1 MNPPI
6 SRVHLLFKTHLDLGF
21 TDFARNVTARYFE
34 EYIPS
39 ALGVARE
46 LRRAGGAERFVWTTG
61 AWLIYEYLEWAS
73 PTARAEMEEAIAAG
87 DIAWHGLPFTTH
99 SELMDPALFRF
110 GLSLSQD
117 LDARYGKQTIAA
129 KMTDVPGH
137 TRGIV
142 PLLAEAGIQ
151 FLHIGVNAAS
161 TAPAVP
167 PVFVWQAP
175 SHVRVASATEGRGH
189 ANSSDVLVM
198 YHKGSYGDLQIV
210 PGLDEAIAFAHTS
223 DNLGPQDVEQV
234 RAAYTH
240 LREVLPGAEI
250 VASTMDAFAR
260 KLLTIKEQLPV
271 ITQELGDTWIHG
283 VGTDPKKV
291 SAYREL
297 LRLRHSWV
305 VNRRV
310 DTHSHAFKNFSR
322 ALLKIP
328 EHTWGLDVKTHLG
341 DFENYGNDLF
351 DAARGKPN
359 FQKMEASWQEQRAY
373 LDEALAALGNSPLA
387 QEARDA
393 VQSRQPVRPN
403 TSILTRVDAP
413 FKDVETRHWQFR
425 LDARGAIVHLLD
437 KRSGRDWAAPD
448 HPLALLC
455 YETFSQADYDRF
467 YQQYNVHKPENAW
480 WSIPDFTKPGMASAG
495 ARHGEWYPRLA
506 ALYKDNGSE
515 RFLLELTMPHAAVVN
530 YGCPATVYVDMEFPE
545 AEPSIRFVVQWFD
558 KRATRLPEA
567 IWFSFSPR
575 VRMAK
580 GWTMDKL
587 GQEVSPLD
595 VIRDGNRHLHGV
607 GQAVTYREGDGGLE
621 IAARDAPLV
630 APGERSLLNFTNRQ
644 PPLTRG
650 IHFLLYNNVWGTN
663 FPMWYEDDARFEF
676 VLRAL

>member
-21 TDFARNVTARYFE
+21 TDFARNVTARYFQE
-34 EYIPS
+34 FIPS
-39 ALGVARE
+39 ALHVARE
-46 LRRAGGAERFVWTTG
+46 LRRAGAAERFVWTTG
-61 AWLIYEYLEWAS
+61 SWLIYEYLEWAS
-73 PTARAEMEEAIAAG
+73 PTARAEMEEAIASG

-99 SELMDPALFRF
+99 SELMDSDLFRF
-110 GLSLSQD
+110 GLSLSQE

-167 PVFVWQAP
+167 PVFVWRAP
-175 SHVRVASATEGRGH
+175 DG
-189 ANSSDVLVM
+189 SDVMVM

-210 PGLDEAIAFAHTS
+210 PGLDEAVAFAHTS
-223 DNLGPQDVEQV
+223 DNMGPQTVEQV
-234 RAAYTH
+234 GAAYAH
-240 LREVLPGAEI
+240 VRESLPGAEI

-260 KLLTIKEQLPV
+260 ELLKVKAQLPV
-271 ITQELGDTWIHG
+271 VTQELGDMWIHG

-297 LRLRHSWV
+297 LRLRRPWV

-310 DTHSHAFKNFSR
+310 DAQADTFKHFNR

-328 EHTWGLDVKTHLG
+328 EHTWGLDVKTHLA
-341 DFENYGNDLF
+341 DFENYRNDLF

-373 LDEALAALGNSPLA
+373 LDEALAALGDSPLA
-387 QEARDA
+387 HEARDA
-393 VQSRQPVRPN
+393 VQSRQPVRHDIS
-403 TSILTRVDAP
+403 TFTRVTNALAK
-413 FKDVETRHWQFR
+413 FETRHWQVR
-425 LDARGAIVHLLD
+425 LDARGAIVHLVD
-437 KRSGRDWAAPD
+437 QRSGRDWAAPGR
-448 HPLALLC
+448 PLALFC
-455 YETFSQADYDRF
+455 YETFSQVDYDRF
-467 YQQYNVHKPENAW
+467 YKLYNVHRPENAW
-480 WSIPDFTKPGMASAG
+480 WSIPDFTKPGMASAD
-495 ARHGEWYPRLA
+495 ARHSEWYPQLA
-506 ALYKDNGSE
+506 ALYKDEGE
-515 RFLLELTMPHAAVVN
+515 RFLLELTVPHAAVVN
-530 YGCPATVYVDMEFPE
+530 YGCPATVYVDMEFPD
-545 AEPSIRFVVQWFD
+545 AEPSIRFVLQWFD

-575 VRMAK
+575 VRTAK
-580 GWTMDKL
+580 GWTIDKL
-587 GQEVSPLD
+587 RQEVSPLD
-595 VIRDGNRHLHGV
+595 VIRDGNRHLHAV
-607 GQAVTYREGDGGLE
+607 GQGVRYRQGDSGLE
-621 IAARDAPLV
+621 IETRDAPLV

-650 IHFLLYNNVWGTN
+650 MHFLLYNNVWGTN

-676 VLRAL
+676 VLRAS